1 LSGISEI
8 GAFDGGLRQDLQRTT
23 LASGAVVRE
32 TVVQVSLR
40 LFIPASQDPSL
51 DMQDTRA
58 PVNNP

>member
-1 LSGISEI
+1 V
-8 GAFDGGLRQDLQRTT
+8 RQDLQRTT